1 MRPLRIAAAVFAAFL
16 GTMTFGHAGLETK
29 PAVVGAYYKAVMRI
43 PHGCDGA
50 ATDTV
55 RVRIPEGM
63 IWVKPKPKPNW
74 DVEAVMGAYQNT
86 YDLYGRAVTE
96 GVDELIWRG
105 SLPNDQFDEFVFLG
119 KVSDSVPVDA
129 PLHFYTIQHCKAA
142 RIHWIEVPD
151 VGQDRHDLKRP
162 VPILNIEPKGHDNH
176 CLVLPRR
183 PLALWA

>member
-1 MRPLRIAAAVFAAFL
+1 MRRLWIAAAVFAAFL

-29 PAVVGAYYKAVMRI
+29 PAVVDTYYKAVMRI

-74 DVEAVMGAYQNT
+74 DVEAVMRAYQNT

-129 PLHFYTIQHCKAA
+129 PLHF
-142 RIHWIEVPD
+142 
-151 VGQDRHDLKRP
+151 
-162 VPILNIEPKGHDNH
+162 
-176 CLVLPRR
+176 
-183 PLALWA
+183 

>member
-16 GTMTFGHAGLETK
+16 GTMTFGHAGPETK

-63 IWVKPKPKPNW
+63 ISVKPKPNW
-74 DVEAVMGAYQNT
+74 DVGAVVGAYQNT
-86 YDLYGRAVTE
+86 YDFYGRAVNE
-96 GVDELIWRG
+96 GVVELIWRG
-105 SLPNDQFDEFVFLG
+105 SLPNDQFDEFVFIG
-119 KVSDSVPVDA
+119 KISDNVPVDA
-129 PLHFYTIQHCKAA
+129 PLHVYAIQHCKAA